1 MINADKFLKRS
12 LIIFLV
18 FFLFFCLLF
27 LVKIVSSELFIPV
40 LISLFISSLNFFI
53 GLYAIKKGL
62 KKHINSLM
70 KIIFGGMVFRLFLTA
85 SLILISLKFLD
96 INGNNF
102 IFSVFFFYILF
113 LIIEVYYLNLL
124 KT

>member
-12 LIIFLV
+12 LIIYLI
-18 FFLFFCLLF
+18 FFLLFCLLF
-27 LVKIVSSELFIPV
+27 FIKIISAELFFPV
-40 LISLFISSLNFFI
+40 LISLFISSLNFFL
-53 GLYAIKKGL
+53 GLASIKLGL
-62 KKHINSLM
+62 KKHTNSFM

-85 SLILISLKFLD
+85 SLVFISLKFLD

-102 IFSVFFFYILF
+102 IFSIFFFYILF
-113 LIIEVYYLNLL
+113 LIIEVFYLNLI

>member
-18 FFLFFCLLF
+18 SFLLFCLLF
-27 LVKIVSSELFIPV
+27 LVKIVSSELFIPI
-40 LISLFISSLNFFI
+40 LISLFISSLNFII

-62 KKHINSLM
+62 KKHINSFM